1 MKSFNLP
8 ASNRPASNEELARWQ
23 ERVTRRYPMRITRDI
38 SVEHEIRRR
47 ELKDMSVEPQLKI
60 RETEAIGRIPSVIS
74 ILSGPRRTLTPQL
87 SRFPRLRNFR
97 GVKEKI

>member
-8 ASNRPASNEELARWQ
+8 ASNKPASNEELSRWQ

-47 ELKDMSVEPQLKI
+47 ELKDMAVEPQL
-60 RETEAIGRIPSVIS
+60 RIPI
-74 ILSGPRRTLTPQL
+74 L
-87 SRFPRLRNFR
+87 SRFPRLKRLLE
-97 GVKEKI
+97 GGE